1 MKGRGRRQHQC
12 FIQAAYK
19 MQCKPFWRFSASV
32 HMRGR
37 FLWRA
42 PMLCVHPLCCL
53 LSAFKEMSS
62 LVFNFG
68 IFLNYITR
76 TSLHL
81 RAASFA
87 SSATIACTPLKGSHA
102 KMALRLQDVC
112 LLALLTMHS
121 FFNIRPPSPPLPGRT
136 LSLSGYCCN
145 LKGKLLCRRI
155 ADASAAICLH
165 LVSDAS
171 HGVASKLY
179 LENDVIQSPF
189 FC

>member
-1 MKGRGRRQHQC
+1 
-12 FIQAAYK
+12 

-68 IFLNYITR
+68 FFLNYY
-76 TSLHL
+76 SHFAAPLCCVL
-81 RAASFA
+81 RVIYHDRQHTVARFA
-87 SSATIACTPLKGSHA
+87 RQDGVAIARCVFAGSTDNA
-102 KMALRLQDVC
+102 F
-112 LLALLTMHS
+112 
-121 FFNIRPPSPPLPGRT
+121 FFNILRPPSFRAEH
-136 LSLSGYCCN
+136 SLSGYCCN